1 MDLVRFEAA
10 ATELLDSLGDRLSD
24 ATRDFVR
31 SMLFGGEEW
40 LAADELAGVLV
51 TDRTPIDERER
62 DLLRELLYSLD
73 IDDHDEDARDYPA
86 LYDRER
92 ALAALNIVDAAP
104 GPTSHPDG

>member
-24 ATRDFVR
+24 ATRDVVR

-73 IDDHDEDARDYPA
+73 LDDYDEDARDYPV

-92 ALAALNIVDAAP
+92 ALAALNVVDAAP